1 MRVLRAAVWAAALS
15 GIPSTARALATGR
28 DPLEAAYAA
37 GTILLPGETRPERL
51 LAAAVPVHL
60 CLSLVWTL
68 VLDRTRVRGAGR
80 GAVAGLAIAAVDL
93 GVVGRR
99 RPRISAL
106 PLAPQLADHAAFGA
120 IAGLLLTEDGR
131 AG

>member
-1 MRVLRAAVWAAALS
+1 M
-15 GIPSTARALATGR
+15 
-28 DPLEAAYAA
+28 
-37 GTILLPGETRPERL
+37 
-51 LAAAVPVHL
+51 
-60 CLSLVWTL
+60 
-68 VLDRTRVRGAGR
+68 LDRTRVRGAGR
-80 GAVAGLAIAAVDL
+80 GAVAGLAIGAVDL